1 MIVEQARFNGTVFMT
16 VVAFNAKPAAERHNN
31 KGQCYAK
38 HNGKWCKVGF
48 VKPKE
53 QPLPVKAAA

>member
-16 VVAFNAKPAAERHNN
+16 VAHYNAKPAAERHNN
-31 KGQCYAK
+31 GKCYVK

-53 QPLPVKAAA
+53 QPLPVKVAA